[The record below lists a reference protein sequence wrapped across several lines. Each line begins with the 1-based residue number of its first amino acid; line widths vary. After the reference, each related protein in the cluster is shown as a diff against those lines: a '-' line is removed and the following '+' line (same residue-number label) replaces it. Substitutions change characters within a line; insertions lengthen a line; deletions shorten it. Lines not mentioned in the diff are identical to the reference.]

1 MKPIG
6 GFFELENIRKREKP
20 FLHQDAIALSSGR
33 ASLNFI
39 LKSLRPSLLYVP
51 FYTCNALLQPIRL
64 NQIAYEFYPI
74 NEHLEPADEIKLQ
87 DGEYLIYINYF
98 GIKSDAVENLISK
111 FGNKLIIDNSQA
123 FFEPEHREIFS
134 FNSARKFFGVPD
146 GSFLYSPVRV
156 AEAFE
161 ENKNYSTNHLIN
173 RALGNIEIGYKEFRV
188 YGQSISCEVRKI
200 SALAHKILRTID
212 YEQVAAIRRRNYLYL
227 HDQLGIYNRLDSNLA
242 SKKVPLCY
250 PLLPDRF
257 MNKKKFYEN
266 GIYIPTFWVEVV
278 ERGGSSFLIEK
289 KLSRAL
295 LPLPVDHRYNEKDL
309 RRVSQFVK
317 EYIQQG

>member
-64 NQIAYEFYPI
+64 NKIANKFYPI
-74 NEHLEPADEIKLQ
+74 NEHLEPAGGIKLQ
-87 DGEYLIYINYF
+87 EGEYLIYINYF
-98 GIKSDAVENLISK
+98 GIKRDTVENLISK
-111 FGNKLIIDNSQA
+111 FGNKLIVDNSQA
-123 FFEPEHREIFS
+123 FFEPEHKGIFS

-146 GSFLYSPVRV
+146 GSFLYSPVPV
-156 AEAFE
+156 DETFE

-173 RALGNIEIGYKEFRV
+173 RALGNIEIAYQEFLD
-188 YGQSISCEVRKI
+188 YGRSISCDVRKI
-200 SALAHKILRTID
+200 SALAHKILRTND
-212 YEQVAAIRRRNYLYL
+212 YERVAAIRRRNYLYL
-227 HDQLGIYNRLDSNLA
+227 QNQLECYNRLDADFA
-242 SKKVPLCY
+242 SKMVPLCY
-250 PLLPDRF
+250 PFLPDKF
-257 MNKKKFYEN
+257 MNKKKFYDH
-266 GIYIPTFWVEVV
+266 GIYIPTFWEDVI
-278 ERGGSSFLIEK
+278 ERGGSGFQTEK